1 MKIGLGRY
9 QVRISVRNRVE
20 QVTAAQTG
28 EREPSG
34 RDLSRLAQ
42 AEREYHDTIWKPQSL
57 LDGTR

>member
-20 QVTAAQTG
+20 QVAADQTG
-28 EREPSG
+28 EGEPSD

>member
-20 QVTAAQTG
+20 QVTADQTG
-28 EREPSG
+28 EGEPSD

-42 AEREYHDTIWKPQSL
+42 AEREYHDTIWKPQSI